1 MHVCEGQSKL
11 IPDAPI
17 VFHILIIIIIYDCFA
32 CIYIS
37 EPYVCL
43 VPKEVTNL
51 HVGAGS

>member
-17 VFHILIIIIIYDCFA
+17 AFHILIIIIIYECFA
-32 CIYIS
+32 CIYIC
-37 EPYVCL
+37 ELCVCP
-43 VPKEVTNL
+43 VPKEVMNL